1 MAGDLIA
8 LCAAVLG
15 ASLLGSLH
23 CAGMCGGLVAFA
35 SGAGAEGPRPG
46 RFARHL
52 AYHGGRLAAY
62 VGLGAVAGALGAA
75 LDLGGRLLGYQ
86 RVAAVGA
93 GIFVALWGGH
103 ALATALGVRLPQ
115 PKAPGAL
122 RRAVGRGLDRFARR
136 PPVHRALAVGLLSA
150 LLPCGWLWA
159 YVAVAAGTGG
169 AVAGALVMGVFW
181 AGTVP
186 ALVAVGAAVQA
197 ASGRLRRVAPAVCAA
212 ALVVVGLATVVLRAS
227 MAPARAAGE
236 AASQAVTV
244 PEEPPCHAG
253 R

>member
-1 MAGDLIA
+1 MAGDLTA

-35 SGAGAEGPRPG
+35 AGAGAEGPRRA
-46 RFARHL
+46 RFARHV
-52 AYHGGRLAAY
+52 AYHGGRLGAY
-62 VGLGAVAGALGAA
+62 VGLGLAAGTLGAA
-75 LDLGGRLLGYQ
+75 LDLGGRLLGFQ
-86 RVAAVGA
+86 RAAAVGA
-93 GIFVALWGGH
+93 GIFVALWGGY

-115 PKAPGAL
+115 PKAPGPL
-122 RRAVGRGLDRFARR
+122 RRAIGHGLERFAGR
-136 PPVHRALAVGLLSA
+136 PPVERALAVGLLSA

-169 AVAGALVMGVFW
+169 AAGGALVMAVFW

-197 ASGRLRRVAPAVCAA
+197 AAGPLRRAAPAICAA
-212 ALVVVGLATVVLRAS
+212 ALVIVGLTTVVLRATAS
-227 MAPARAAGE
+227 PAQAAGG
-236 AASQAVTV
+236 
-244 PEEPPCHAG
+244 EPACHAV

>member
-1 MAGDLIA
+1 VAGDLIA

-35 SGAGAEGPRPG
+35 SGAADEGPG
-46 RFARHL
+46 GGLVSRHA

-62 VGLGAVAGALGAA
+62 AALGAAAGALGGALDFGGKLLGVQRTAA
-75 LDLGGRLLGYQ
+75 LL
-86 RVAAVGA
+86 A
-93 GIFVALWGGH
+93 GLFVAIWGGH
-103 ALATALGVRLPQ
+103 AFLTALGVRLPQ
-115 PKAPGAL
+115 PTAPAPL

-136 PPVHRALAVGLLSA
+136 PAVERALAVGLLSA

-169 AVAGALVMGVFW
+169 PATGAAVMAVFW

-186 ALVAVGAAVQA
+186 ALVAVGAFVQA
-197 ASGRLRRVAPAVCAA
+197 ASGRLRRIAPAVCAA
-212 ALVVVGLATVVLRAS
+212 VLVVVGLTTVVLRAS
-227 MAPARAAGE
+227 APPPG
-236 AASQAVTV
+236 
-244 PEEPPCHAG
+244 EEPSCHAG
-253 R
+253 P

>member
-1 MAGDLIA
+1 VAGDLIA

-35 SGAGAEGPRPG
+35 SGAADEGPRGG
-46 RFARHL
+46 RVARHA

-62 VGLGAVAGALGAA
+62 AVLGAAAGALGAA
-75 LDLGGRLLGYQ
+75 LDLGGKLLGVQ
-86 RVAAVGA
+86 RTAALLA
-93 GIFVALWGGH
+93 GLFVALWGGH
-103 ALATALGVRLPQ
+103 ALLTALGVRLPQ
-115 PKAPGAL
+115 PKAPAPL
-122 RRAVGRGLDRFARR
+122 RRALGRGLDRFAGR
-136 PPVHRALAVGLLSA
+136 PPAERALAVGLLSA

-169 AVAGALVMGVFW
+169 AIAGTVVMAVFW

-186 ALVAVGAAVQA
+186 ALVAVGAVVQA

-212 ALVVVGLATVVLRAS
+212 VLVAVGLTTVVLRAS
-227 MAPARAAGE
+227 AP
-236 AASQAVTV
+236 
-244 PEEPPCHAG
+244 PPHEEPSCHAG